1 MRHRTLVGHTW
12 AARAAVLAPL
22 ALLLAYAIAF
32 AAVALGLSS
41 PLAFD
46 DHPGQLYRVWHV
58 VRNGFTPWAWN
69 AGWWAGY
76 PELQFYPPGFAY
88 AAAAMHHISSGLAS
102 VPVAYQT
109 FLWIA
114 YLAPGVT
121 AFALL
126 ARVTG
131 NGWYALPGAFVA
143 LTLSA
148 GVPSGVEAGVRWGMV
163 AARLG
168 WALIPLLFLTLA
180 RWIERDRAAPPL
192 VPLLIAALAITHPA
206 HLPTAVVIVFA
217 AALEGHEH
225 RGARVRAAWLILGLS
240 AALIGFWCLPLIAHL
255 GHARALAWGTLIEG
269 AGSALARP
277 LPLTLIA
284 LAVLACRPAAGPSPR
299 TAAVVARVP
308 WLMAL
313 AIAADA
319 LIVEPLGL
327 RWLPAD
333 RIADGGWMALVLA
346 AGIGAAQLID
356 RQAVARGVPAPL
368 AALAV
373 VVLLILLAWPGRT
386 LTLWPNRGDWPTY
399 DVLERG
405 FRLEALWAILGSTPD
420 GHILITRSSVPLA
433 YGTAWY
439 RPHSHV
445 LALAPLASGRSIIH
459 GTFTHPSP
467 IAAFLYRGDA
477 GRGAITALA
486 EQLDGHQLFGRRFA
500 NLDAATFNDIAD
512 RLGISAVVVFDE
524 DLAARD
530 AMTANS
536 QFEPYAPSPP
546 FLLYVRRVPPPVAR
560 QQSPGQWRVT
570 LAGQPGEWT
579 SARIAY
585 YPLWRAAQGGRAL
598 ATREGRLGELEVR
611 LAVAERPV
619 ELTYRPAWAEKT
631 GLAVSG
637 VGALVWLAWLGARW
651 RASRAAS
658 QTKGS

>member
-1 MRHRTLVGHTW
+1 
-12 AARAAVLAPL
+12 
-22 ALLLAYAIAF
+22 
-32 AAVALGLSS
+32 
-41 PLAFD
+41 
-46 DHPGQLYRVWHV
+46 
-58 VRNGFTPWAWN
+58 
-69 AGWWAGY
+69 
-76 PELQFYPPGFAY
+76 
-88 AAAAMHHISSGLAS
+88 
-102 VPVAYQT
+102 
-109 FLWIA
+109 
-114 YLAPGVT
+114 
-121 AFALL
+121 
-126 ARVTG
+126 
-131 NGWYALPGAFVA
+131 
-143 LTLSA
+143 
-148 GVPSGVEAGVRWGMV
+148 
-163 AARLG
+163 
-168 WALIPLLFLTLA
+168 
-180 RWIERDRAAPPL
+180 
-192 VPLLIAALAITHPA
+192 
-206 HLPTAVVIVFA
+206 
-217 AALEGHEH
+217 
-225 RGARVRAAWLILGLS
+225 
-240 AALIGFWCLPLIAHL
+240 
-255 GHARALAWGTLIEG
+255 
-269 AGSALARP
+269 
-277 LPLTLIA
+277 
-284 LAVLACRPAAGPSPR
+284 
-299 TAAVVARVP
+299 
-308 WLMAL
+308 
-313 AIAADA
+313 
-319 LIVEPLGL
+319 
-327 RWLPAD
+327 
-333 RIADGGWMALVLA
+333 
-346 AGIGAAQLID
+346 
-356 RQAVARGVPAPL
+356 VPAPL